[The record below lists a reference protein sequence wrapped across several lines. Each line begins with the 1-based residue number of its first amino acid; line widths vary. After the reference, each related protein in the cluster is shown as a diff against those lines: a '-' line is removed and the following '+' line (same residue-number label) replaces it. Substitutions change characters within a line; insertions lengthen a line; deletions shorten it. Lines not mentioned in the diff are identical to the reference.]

1 MATRQTKSRNVEVLP
16 PFDEDERQA
25 QATIGR
31 QMMQYPDPEPMI
43 PEIPEDDPDDVALA
57 NVIAD
62 LGGPGIDAKVNVY
75 QLDTNRNKA
84 FVRSYLP
91 AEFSL
96 ENVQSEYGPGDY
108 EIHVRKDGKLATRKV
123 LKIATPK
130 SAPLAPNQNNALET
144 ARIVETMQNGFK
156 DMGTMFA
163 TALAGLANNQPKA
176 KSTMEMLQEMQLMR
190 EIMGGNQ
197 PAAPTADPMQMM
209 EIAMNLAEK
218 IQPRQGEPGT
228 GEVIMEAIKNF
239 APLLSQAAQRQQ
251 AAPVM
256 VPQLA
261 HDPTAPQVPQGVTE
275 QVHFTP
281 AYPQPALTEQETDEM
296 NLARKMY
303 LNLLVSNAKADND
316 PSTYANL
323 MLDLAGEQAALEF
336 ANDPQWFEKLCAEEP
351 RAAEFRT
358 WFDELRVTVL
368 ELTKPELPDI
378 TDGDKAN
385 NGPTPAPDNV
395 L

>member
-1 MATRQTKSRNVEVLP
+1 MATRQTKSRPVEVLP
-16 PFDEDERQA
+16 PDIEEREYQTA
-25 QATIGR
+25 MGR
-31 QMMQYPDPEPMI
+31 QMMQFPDPEPVI
-43 PEIPEDDPDDVALA
+43 PEIPEDDPDDIALA

-62 LGGPGIDAKVNVY
+62 LGGPGVDAKVNVY
-75 QLDTNRNKA
+75 QLDANRNKA

-108 EIHVRKDGKLATRKV
+108 EIHVRKEGKLATRKV

-130 SAPLAPNQNNALET
+130 NQPPAPVAQIDNSRAIIES
-144 ARIVETMQNGFK
+144 MQNGFK
-156 DMGTMFA
+156 EMGAMFA
-163 TALAGLANNQPKA
+163 NALAGLAANQPKPKTA
-176 KSTMEMLQEMQLMR
+176 METLQELQMMK

-197 PAAPTADPMQMM
+197 PAAPATDPLAMVTLAM
-209 EIAMNLAEK
+209 ELAEK
-218 IQPRQGEPGT
+218 IQPRVGEPGT
-228 GEVIMEAIKNF
+228 GEVIMEAIKKF
-239 APLLSQAAQRQQ
+239 GPLLGQAAQRQQ
-251 AAPVM
+251 AAPIM

-261 HDPTAPQVPQGVTE
+261 HVQ
-275 QVHFTP
+275 TP
-281 AYPQPALTEQETDEM
+281 APHVVNSQGQALMNNPDNPAIQQQETDEM

-358 WFDELRVTVL
+358 WFDELRLTVL
-368 ELTKPELPDI
+368 ELTKPEETGI
-378 TDGDKAN
+378 HEGNET
-385 NGPTPAPDNV
+385 TPPHP
-395 L
+395 